1 MTIYCKF
8 FNLLT
13 VGDIEGKTKMA
24 FAKMQ
29 TPQSLRD
36 TYMLTDTD
44 FESIRDSEDTS
55 LEPEM
60 DADEVFFKSFSFF
73 KG

>member
-1 MTIYCKF
+1 MKIYTFNITVYCKLL
-8 FNLLT
+8 NKLT

-29 TPQSLRD
+29 TPQILKD
-36 TYMLTDTD
+36 IYMLTDTN

-55 LEPEM
+55 VEPEM
-60 DADEVFFKSFSFF
+60 DADEV
-73 KG
+73 

>member
-13 VGDIEGKTKMA
+13 VGDVEGKTKMA

-55 LEPEM
+55 VEPEM
-60 DADEVFFKSFSFF
+60 DADEVFFKHFF
-73 KG
+73 

>member
-1 MTIYCKF
+1 MCIVITRWCTIQSIAGE
-8 FNLLT
+8 
-13 VGDIEGKTKMA
+13 VEGKTKMA

-36 TYMLTDTD
+36 TYMLTDAD

-55 LEPEM
+55 IEPEL
-60 DADEVFFKSFSFF
+60 DTYEVH
-73 KG
+73 

>member
-1 MTIYCKF
+1 MCILITRRYTIQSI
-8 FNLLT
+8 
-13 VGDIEGKTKMA
+13 VGEVEGKTKMA

-36 TYMLTDTD
+36 TYMLTDAD

-55 LEPEM
+55 IEPEL
-60 DADEVFFKSFSFF
+60 DAYEVH
-73 KG
+73 

>member
-1 MTIYCKF
+1 
-8 FNLLT
+8 
-13 VGDIEGKTKMA
+13 MA

-36 TYMLTDTD
+36 TYMLTDAD

-55 LEPEM
+55 IEAEL
-60 DADEVFFKSFSFF
+60 DAYEVHWSILKGRSFLSCILDIILTRI
-73 KG
+73 

>member
-1 MTIYCKF
+1 M
-8 FNLLT
+8 
-13 VGDIEGKTKMA
+13 GDIEGKTKMA

-29 TPQSLRD
+29 TPQTLRD

-55 LEPEM
+55 VEPEM
-60 DADEVFFKSFSFF
+60 DAEEVSFEHFC
-73 KG
+73 

>member
-1 MTIYCKF
+1 
-8 FNLLT
+8 
-13 VGDIEGKTKMA
+13 MA

-36 TYMLTDTD
+36 TYMLTDAD

-55 LEPEM
+55 IEAEL
-60 DADEVFFKSFSFF
+60 DAYEVH
-73 KG
+73 